1 MAVFEA
7 TDEFP
12 GASAKDLDAVGMA
25 AFSTR
30 GSLLGRLRHEPDS
43 ATAWEEFV
51 RIYSPQVLRWC
62 RSYGLQDDDA
72 ADICQDV
79 LVRFWTQSATFRY
92 DPSRRFRSYLR
103 QILASALD
111 HWSARTRLVKPVGG
125 GDSETL
131 LDSLPARNDLAA
143 RIEEAYDTELLALA
157 LREVQ
162 PRVSP
167 HTWRAFEML
176 AFEHR
181 RGQEVA
187 DTLGISVDLAYSARS
202 NVQKMVRETIQR
214 LEGAAGESA

>member
-1 MAVFEA
+1 M
-7 TDEFP
+7 
-12 GASAKDLDAVGMA
+12 GGY
-25 AFSTR
+25 STR
-30 GSLLGRLRHEPDS
+30 GSLLGRLGQEPDS
-43 ATAWEEFV
+43 APAWEEFV

-62 RSYGLQDDDA
+62 RRYGLQDDDA

-79 LVRFWTQSATFRY
+79 LVRFWSQAATFRY

-111 HWSARTRLVKPVGG
+111 RWSARTRKVKPVGSAAA
-125 GDSETL
+125 DML

-187 DTLGISVDLAYSARS
+187 EALGISVDLAYAARS
-202 NVQKMVRETIQR
+202 NVQKMIRTAIQR
-214 LEGAAGESA
+214 LEGLSEDGR